1 MILRELFQRMT
12 RNKIMRKVLNPFIG
26 PPSFTE
32 KRALEDYQ
40 KAALLCKCYDW
51 YLTRASSSSLSLSSL
66 SIDNNIKPN
75 QDDVN
80 KFCTEVDELTEKSFY
95 TVRDYVQKSLHD
107 QVTIM
112 FNNIDKY
119 NDSVEKAITSRTR
132 SNSLNNNENNKLSL
146 LSTVG
151 FELESRQSNIP
162 NSGYGVFI
170 KKGNVVPGT
179 VLAFVPGYVHL
190 TEYASKRQYLDTLL
204 PDNEQ
209 MLMGRYDGIVIDSR
223 QTDQIPHNPY
233 ALAHLVNHVPLNID
247 KNSKPNV
254 LQLAFDFQSDPLD
267 ISDFFPHELRKYIP
281 NKYAKP
287 PTFLGTFDRSACMQ
301 TVVLLAARHLK
312 EGEELYMDYRLRI
325 DNASPDKIPSWY
337 RKWGVDE
344 DK

>member
-1 MILRELFQRMT
+1 MILREIFKQMS
-12 RNKIMRKVLNPFIG
+12 RNKVMRKVLNIFIG
-26 PPSFTE
+26 PPSLTE

-51 YLTRASSSSLSLSSL
+51 YLSRASSSSPSSSLSSL
-66 SIDNNIKPN
+66 YTDDNIKPN
-75 QDDVN
+75 QEDVD
-80 KFCTEVDELTEKSFY
+80 KFCSEVDELTEKSLY

-107 QVTIM
+107 QVTVM
-112 FNNIDKY
+112 FNNIDKH
-119 NDSVEKAITSRTR
+119 NDSVEKALVSRTR
-132 SNSLNNNENNKLSL
+132 SGNNNKGNNKLSL

-162 NSGYGVFI
+162 NSGNGVFI
-170 KKGNVVPGT
+170 KQGNVIPGT

-223 QTDQIPHNPY
+223 QANQVPHNPY

-301 TVVLLAARHLK
+301 TVVLLAAKHLK

-325 DNASPDKIPSWY
+325 DNASPDQIPSWY
-337 RKWGVDE
+337 RKWGLE
-344 DK
+344 E